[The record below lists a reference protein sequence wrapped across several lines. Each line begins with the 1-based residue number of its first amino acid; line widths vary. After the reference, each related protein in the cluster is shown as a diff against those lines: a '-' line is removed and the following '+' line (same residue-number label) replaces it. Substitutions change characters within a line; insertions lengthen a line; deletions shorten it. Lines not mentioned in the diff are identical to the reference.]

1 MAATAA
7 LYIYGGADGA
17 VSFFGVGPDIPAVS
31 PPTELDAIL
40 CPGPRAGQR
49 RGGRPSILLFKGFP
63 TFCALPYLRP
73 KILSIW

>member
-49 RGGRPSILLFKGFP
+49 RALYSIV
-63 TFCALPYLRP
+63 
-73 KILSIW
+73 